1 MSLTQFDVGIN
12 FRAIDN
18 LTRPVAGFGRA
29 IRDSL
34 NGADRTARNVSSS
47 LNGVNGTLGTLTKGF
62 GRAIR
67 DSLNGADR
75 TARNVS
81 SSLNGVNGTLGTLTK
96 GFGAL
101 GSAVGKANDSLKT
114 LGLMPATGGTVAV
127 LAASLDEAKK
137 YQTEMAKFSAQTG
150 FGDTQLEEADKWSRA
165 NKLVGLSTR
174 DTLTLLSETNSVLR
188 DMHHAE
194 DFVPV
199 LSKMKFGF
207 EAVMGGGH
215 GHAAER
221 QFMDALKV
229 VELRGGF
236 NDAVTG
242 KYDKEKALNTLN
254 LMTKAY
260 SASGGLVN
268 PTEYL
273 NLIKT
278 GGVAAKRLNDNSF
291 FFGMMHMMQ
300 EQGGNRVG
308 TSLMS
313 GYQNWA
319 LGRTTTQVA
328 EEMLKAGLIGK
339 DDVSYTKTGKVKK
352 ILPNKLNNVELF
364 RENPF
369 EYMEKEILP
378 KMRARGIQDGDQM
391 QNELDKLYS
400 NRTFGSLL
408 NTMYRERELIKKHS
422 AAGEK
427 AAGID
432 DLYQKGLQT
441 FQGQKIVFDA
451 KWADFKLALGLDTGF
466 LDLATSALKLFGGAL
481 SFITNAAEE
490 HPTVAKYALG
500 TLAVGAGAATLLAG
514 TRLASN
520 IGGWLFGKQNKG
532 NTAGRIAENLLG
544 GGIQKVFVVNLPGAK
559 LGDFEKWEK
568 EEKKDKARKAS
579 RTYQEQVRRGGGATG
594 KKPGIIRR
602 TVSFVW
608 RGISNLGAMLD
619 RVTGGRLGRI
629 TGLFSRLRIPT
640 ALSRVGGMLARIGG
654 GAGVARTAIS
664 LLWRV
669 LSFTPLGRIV
679 WLAAAVYTAFTHWD
693 AIWPRVKAGFAG
705 MVSAIA
711 TRIRGMVEDVRKQP
725 SRIIEIFATLPFQ
738 LIKLGADAINGFI
751 KGMFDVDIGA
761 KAREIGNRIVG
772 GVKSAL
778 NIQSPSRVM
787 MALGGHT
794 IGGLAL
800 GIEKGSSS
808 AVGQMSN
815 VARRLA
821 GQRFAINAPEFAAA
835 SNVLPFHKLAKAGQQ
850 AATIP
855 SIGATYNITV
865 NAAPGM
871 DAAAIAREV
880 QRQIAN
886 HERNQS
892 RRKEARFAD
901 GL

>member
-1 MSLTQFDVGIN
+1 
-12 FRAIDN
+12 
-18 LTRPVAGFGRA
+18 
-29 IRDSL
+29 
-34 NGADRTARNVSSS
+34 
-47 LNGVNGTLGTLTKGF
+47 
-62 GRAIR
+62 
-67 DSLNGADR
+67 
-75 TARNVS
+75 
-81 SSLNGVNGTLGTLTK
+81 
-96 GFGAL
+96 
-101 GSAVGKANDSLKT
+101 
-114 LGLMPATGGTVAV
+114 
-127 LAASLDEAKK
+127 
-137 YQTEMAKFSAQTG
+137 
-150 FGDTQLEEADKWSRA
+150 
-165 NKLVGLSTR
+165 
-174 DTLTLLSETNSVLR
+174 
-188 DMHHAE
+188 
-194 DFVPV
+194 
-199 LSKMKFGF
+199 
-207 EAVMGGGH
+207 MGGGH

-432 DLYQKGLQT
+432 ELYQKGLQT
-441 FQGQKIVFDA
+441 FQGQKMVFDA

-520 IGGWLFGKQNKG
+520 IGGWLFGKKNKG
-532 NTAGRIAENLLG
+532 NTAGRIAENLIG

-568 EEKKDKARKAS
+568 EEKKDRARKAS

-594 KKPGIIRR
+594 KKPSIIRR

-629 TGLFSRLRIPT
+629 TRQIGGLFSHLRIPA

-794 IGGLAL
+794 IDGLSL
-800 GIEKGSSS
+800 GIERGSGS
-808 AVGQMSN
+808 AIGQMSN

-850 AATIP
+850 AAKAIP

>member
-18 LTRPVAGFGRA
+18 LTRPIAGFGRT

-34 NGADRTARNVSSS
+34 GGAGSSAR
-47 LNGVNGTLGTLTKGF
+47 TLGG
-62 GRAIR
+62 
-67 DSLNGADR
+67 N
-75 TARNVS
+75 
-81 SSLNGVNGTLGTLTK
+81 LGSVTSTVGNLTK

-101 GSAVGKANDSLKT
+101 GHIVNKTNDSLKT
-114 LGLMPATGGTVAV
+114 FGILPATGG
-127 LAASLDEAKK
+127 AALLVSTLDEAKK
-137 YQTEMAKFSAQTG
+137 YQTEMAKLSAQTG
-150 FGDTQLEEADKWSRA
+150 FGDAQMAEADKWSRS
-165 NKLVGLSTR
+165 NKMIGLSSR
-174 DTLTLLSETNSVLR
+174 DTLKLLSETNSVLR

-194 DFVPV
+194 DFVPI

-207 EAVMGGGH
+207 ESVMGEGH
-215 GHAAER
+215 GANAER

-236 NDAVTG
+236 NDVETG
-242 KYDKEKALNTLN
+242 KYDKEKAINTLN

-328 EEMLKAGLIGK
+328 EEMLKANLIGK
-339 DDVSYTKTGKVKK
+339 DDVSYTKTGRVKK
-352 ILPNKLNNVELF
+352 ILPNKLDNVELF

-378 KMRARGIQDGDQM
+378 KMRAKGIKDGDEM
-391 QNELDKLYS
+391 QNALDKLYS

-432 DLYQKGLQT
+432 ELYQKGLQT
-441 FQGQKIVFDA
+441 YQGQKIVFDA
-451 KWADFKLALGLDTGF
+451 KWADFRLALGLDTGF
-466 LDLATSALKLFGGAL
+466 LDVATKGLELFGGAL
-481 SFITNAAEE
+481 TFITDAASA
-490 HPTVAKYALG
+490 HPEVTKYAVG
-500 TLAVGAGAATLLAG
+500 ALAVGAGAAALLAG

-520 IGGWLFGKQNKG
+520 LGGWLFGKKDKG
-532 NTAGRIAENLLG
+532 STAGRIAENLLG
-544 GGIQKVFVVNLPGAK
+544 GGIQKVFVVNQPGG
-559 LGDFEKWEK
+559 LGDFDAWS
-568 EEKKDKARKAS
+568 RKNG
-579 RTYQEQVRRGGGATG
+579 RNLPDVDLPNGGRR
-594 KKPGIIRR
+594 PGIIRR
-602 TVSFVW
+602 TVSVVW
-608 RGISNLGAMLD
+608 RGISNLGMMLD
-619 RVTGGRLGRI
+619 RVTGGRLGRAARLVG
-629 TGLFSRLRIPT
+629 GLFSRFRIP
-640 ALSRVGGMLARIGG
+640 ASLGRVGGVLTRMGSA
-654 GAGVARTAIS
+654 AGIARTAFG

-669 LSFTPLGRIV
+669 FTFTPLGRLI
-679 WLAAAVYTAFTHWD
+679 WLAGAVYYAFTHWD
-693 AIWPRVKAGFAG
+693 TIWPKIKAGFAG
-705 MVSAIA
+705 MVTAIKS
-711 TRIRGMVEDVRKQP
+711 RIRSMIDDVRKQP
-725 SRIIEIFATLPFQ
+725 ARIIEIFATLPFQ

-794 IGGLAL
+794 IDGLTL
-800 GIEKGSSS
+800 GIERGSGG
-808 AVGQMSN
+808 AMMQMSK
-815 VARRLA
+815 VARQLA
-821 GQRFAINAPEFAAA
+821 GQRFAVNAPEFAA
-835 SNVLPFHKLAKAGQQ
+835 SNVLPFRKLATAGMQV
-850 AATIP
+850 AAAIP
-855 SIGATYNITV
+855 STGSTYNITV

-880 QRQIAN
+880 QRQLDLR
-886 HERNQS
+886 ERQQD

-901 GL
+901 RM